1 MSKDSSTH
9 TISHPTPLHTPAHAR
24 IGPNALIQTVRALQ
38 EICGLVQATAIL
50 EQGQQ
55 AHLIDYTPTEM
66 VPEADF
72 NALVLLLTAHLGVE
86 QATHVL
92 RVSGQYTARYLLQH
106 RIPRPFQ
113 RLLKVLPRR
122 LALALLLFAISK
134 NAWTFVGSGTF
145 TYRVGK
151 ETRLTVASGIHSKGA
166 VCGFYGGTFATLIQ
180 QIIDVE
186 AQVQATRCQVGEDSR
201 CEYVVLFGS

>member
-1 MSKDSSTH
+1 MSKDSSVH
-9 TISHPTPLHTPAHAR
+9 TISHPPPLHPPTPAR

-38 EICGLVQATAIL
+38 EICGLAQATAIL

-72 NALVLLLTAHLGVE
+72 HALVLLLTKHLGVE

-92 RVSGQYTARYLLQH
+92 RVSGQYTARYLLHH
-106 RIPRPFQ
+106 RIPRLFQ

-134 NAWTFVGSGTF
+134 HAWTFVGSGTF
-145 TYRVGK
+145 TYHVGK
-151 ETRLTVASGIHSKGA
+151 ATRLTVTSGIHSNGA

-201 CEYVVLFGS
+201 CEYVVLFES

>member
-1 MSKDSSTH
+1 MSKDSSVH
-9 TISHPTPLHTPAHAR
+9 TVSHTPSLHPPTHAR

-38 EICGLVQATAIL
+38 EICGRAEATAIL
-50 EQGQQ
+50 ERGQQ
-55 AHLIDYTPTEM
+55 AHLIDYTPTDM

-72 NALVLLLTAHLGVE
+72 QALVLLLTTHLGVE

-92 RVSGQYTARYLLQH
+92 RLSGQYTAHYLLHH

-113 RLLKVLPRR
+113 QLLKVLPRR
-122 LALALLLFAISK
+122 LALALLLFAIRK

-145 TYRVGK
+145 TYRVGQ
-151 ETRLTVASGIHSKGA
+151 ETQLTIVSGIHSNGA

-180 QIIDVE
+180 QIID
-186 AQVQATRCQVGEDSR
+186 AQARVQATRSQGGEDSR
-201 CEYVVLFGS
+201 CEYVVLFES